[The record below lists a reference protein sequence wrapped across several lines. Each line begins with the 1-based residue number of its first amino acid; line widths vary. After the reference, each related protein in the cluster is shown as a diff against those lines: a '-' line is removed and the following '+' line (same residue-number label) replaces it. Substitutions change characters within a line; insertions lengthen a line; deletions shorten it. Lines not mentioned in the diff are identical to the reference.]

1 MRTAAGLSQSQLAAS
16 MSARYSV
23 SRYETGR
30 RDAGNMTLGM
40 ASKLAAA
47 LGVDVDTFT
56 RALLDV
62 PAWPTLPTRRYE
74 TLKRRLRRLGHTQ
87 AWLADQTGLAPMQ
100 VSRYATGDTYLTQL
114 SLAHATRIATPLGVT
129 SFTVTHRVSCCW
141 SLIRLLP

>member
-40 ASKLAAA
+40 ASKLAAT
-47 LGVDVDTFT
+47 LGVDTFT

-114 SLAHATRIATPLGVT
+114 SLAHATRIAR
-129 SFTVTHRVSCCW
+129 TVQAGSWTWRSGDRGCRDLHKC
-141 SLIRLLP
+141 IP